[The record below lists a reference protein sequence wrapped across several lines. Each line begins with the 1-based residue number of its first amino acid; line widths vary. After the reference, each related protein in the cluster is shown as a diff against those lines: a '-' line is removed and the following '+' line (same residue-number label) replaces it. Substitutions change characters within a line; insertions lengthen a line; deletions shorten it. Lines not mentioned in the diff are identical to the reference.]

1 MHVYVINLD
10 RAPER
15 MTHMQ
20 AQFAR
25 IGVPFTRIAAV
36 DAALLIEEEIDAFR
50 SSVADAYRPHSWGP
64 AQIGIFLSHKEV
76 WKKIASSDDSYAAVF
91 EDDVHLSDRIAAL
104 LKNSTWIHDS
114 VDIVRFETT
123 LQGMRLA
130 RAPISQ
136 FDQAQVF
143 RVYSGAWGAAGY
155 VIKREIAEWLTC
167 IPKRIYEPVDWLL
180 FHPRSALA
188 SAISIYQVDPA
199 PCVQDHY
206 HPDPVRRQD
215 FGRQTPLP
223 TGLMQAMKT
232 AVRSVLSPVVRR
244 ATGRRAIPYA

>member
-1 MHVYVINLD
+1 
-10 RAPER
+10 
-15 MTHMQ
+15 MQ

-64 AQIGIFLSHKEV
+64 GPNRDLSKSQRRSGKRLHP
-76 WKKIASSDDSYAAVF
+76 SDDSYAAVF

-123 LQGMRLA
+123 LQGMTAGAGSPFPSLTKLK
-130 RAPISQ
+130 S
-136 FDQAQVF
+136 FGF
-143 RVYSGAWGAAGY
+143 YSGAWGAAGY

-223 TGLMQAMKT
+223 TGLM
-232 AVRSVLSPVVRR
+232 RSYENRGPECALPCR
-244 ATGRRAIPYA
+244 